1 MHMKIFCQSYWGELH
16 DLTFSYKRGST
27 KEPEEEN
34 AWETKFRQ
42 SLARPGTDEAAMMHT
57 PLAAVVRYD
66 TGNPTTHL
74 FYISTGFKIRE
85 VIWKNGSQTNDCLGI
100 TVCPTSSL
108 AVTKWGAGSQTHFRL
123 YYQSKAGTIE
133 EHCLD
138 CNAGTWTKGAT
149 LSGPVSAC
157 DDDSPLRGT
166 SLSFI
171 NLAQDKPELRGYFQ
185 TAKGSIQEF
194 TYKGTKWSTSKI
206 GVDAAPFRT
215 PLAAITVEK
224 NKIAALYYVDAY
236 NRVNEVLWEGDW
248 EGSERIDG
256 ESVAPGARLAVA
268 SLKYIG
274 HDKIHM
280 FSSGLVNN
288 GVGSHLGESEP
299 LLPTIEINP
308 EGESGRSGFHPIHF
322 FKVLWR
328 SSNKVSS
335 AVNWL
340 WPLVPIAI
348 LARYVLPATPLVV
361 FALTYIAMVP
371 VANLLGFAGQ
381 EFARKLPKVS
391 GILIET
397 TFGSIVE
404 IILFLT
410 LLAKHKVEK
419 GHAGNANMIPVI
431 QAAILGSII
440 TNLLLCLGMCF
451 FVGGIRMQIQTFHS
465 AVSEVGNGLLLV
477 AGFGLLIPSAFY
489 SALKGSAVPDLEFF
503 KEPRYTN
510 GRLQHDVLKISQATS
525 ILLIIAFII
534 YIWFNARTHHSI
546 FDEVIEADEHR
557 DLDRHNDAE
566 KPKFTFTECI
576 LALAVSIAL
585 VTLFAI
591 ILVEKIEDVVEAG
604 IPDQFL
610 GLILLPLVE
619 KAAEHLTAVDEAWDG
634 QMNLALF
641 HCLAPS
647 IQTALFNAP
656 LVVIVGWVIN
666 KPIDLNFEIFMIT
679 LLVLSILVTG
689 NFLRDNECNYLEGA
703 LLVIIYLI
711 MAVAAWY
718 YPNPDVASSNGNEL
732 LGVFEAM
739 KDAGIMN
746 RVEL

>member
-1 MHMKIFCQSYWGELH
+1 MPFEARDDNVDPDAIGNHYHDDGLLWQTHYAAVEVFDYPHATMHMKIFCQSYWGELH

-280 FSSGLVNN
+280 FSSGLVNVITQRVWTREN
-288 GVGSHLGESEP
+288 GTWGDR
-299 LLPTIEINP
+299 PTIVDFEAP
-308 EGESGRSGFHPIHF
+308 VQVEVEPGLDP
-322 FKVLWR
+322 
-328 SSNKVSS
+328 
-335 AVNWL
+335 
-340 WPLVPIAI
+340 AI
-348 LARYVLPATPLVV
+348 
-361 FALTYIAMVP
+361 
-371 VANLLGFAGQ
+371 
-381 EFARKLPKVS
+381 
-391 GILIET
+391 
-397 TFGSIVE
+397 
-404 IILFLT
+404 
-410 LLAKHKVEK
+410 
-419 GHAGNANMIPVI
+419 
-431 QAAILGSII
+431 
-440 TNLLLCLGMCF
+440 
-451 FVGGIRMQIQTFHS
+451 
-465 AVSEVGNGLLLV
+465 
-477 AGFGLLIPSAFY
+477 
-489 SALKGSAVPDLEFF
+489 
-503 KEPRYTN
+503 
-510 GRLQHDVLKISQATS
+510 
-525 ILLIIAFII
+525 
-534 YIWFNARTHHSI
+534 
-546 FDEVIEADEHR
+546 
-557 DLDRHNDAE
+557 
-566 KPKFTFTECI
+566 
-576 LALAVSIAL
+576 
-585 VTLFAI
+585 
-591 ILVEKIEDVVEAG
+591 
-604 IPDQFL
+604 
-610 GLILLPLVE
+610 
-619 KAAEHLTAVDEAWDG
+619 HLTKPTRDG
-634 QMNLALF
+634 
-641 HCLAPS
+641 
-647 IQTALFNAP
+647 
-656 LVVIVGWVIN
+656 
-666 KPIDLNFEIFMIT
+666 
-679 LLVLSILVTG
+679 
-689 NFLRDNECNYLEGA
+689 R
-703 LLVIIYLI
+703 
-711 MAVAAWY
+711 
-718 YPNPDVASSNGNEL
+718 
-732 LGVFEAM
+732 
-739 KDAGIMN
+739 
-746 RVEL
+746 RV